1 MKTINYKTGKVMKT
15 IVASLIIL
23 TSFIGVTK
31 GEKANKVTHAT
42 DNNNKNA
49 KEETSFKTE
58 DWVSEMTAG
67 WAVHIIKQSK
77 MN

>member
-31 GEKANKVTHAT
+31 GEKANKVNHAA
-42 DNNNKNA
+42 DNANKNA
-49 KEETSFKTE
+49 KKETSFKAE

>member
-31 GEKANKVTHAT
+31 GEKANKVTHTT